1 MDREWRRKWTL
12 RPELRAFLEE
22 ESVPASSFST
32 NLSHSQLS
40 AEQIEKERI
49 VISSDDE
56 NSKPCKKKCTKASAK
71 SIKTS
76 VNNAK
81 ASAKSIKTSVNNAK
95 ANTKNLS
102 PSKEKE
108 VSNEKVT
115 KAADNKLSS
124 DDGEEWEEL
133 N

>member
-81 ASAKSIKTSVNNAK
+81 A
-95 ANTKNLS
+95 NTKNLS